1 MSIVADINFNIVKAP
16 CFNTLL
22 WTVNVQIIHK
32 ISIKDNAFRHE
43 TWVQSNSV
51 TKCISAVIG
60 SIVSNFKFS
69 QEGKD
74 TFISLHCDRETKA
87 VREKDIMDAFSES
100 AFYDAYLLTEEVINF
115 TELANEKIE
124 NIEKGEYETA
134 DIGHQIAEIRDA
146 ELLVTISPDKMTAK
160 LKIVSA
166 YGGEMPSL
174 DDVKETCKAQ
184 GLRFGLKRSKI
195 EKLLEKGFDAAPGEI
210 FEGDIAFGLDPKHGK
225 NARFKPLIELFSD
238 KLRKPAEKEGGKVD
252 LRDLGDIETVK
263 PGQKIYQK
271 IPPTDGKPGRNV
283 LGDDLPPTPGK
294 DADLELSQGTII
306 DERDPNILVASREG
320 LARVIDERMEVDNVY
335 TISELT
341 PKQGH
346 IKFNGTVIISGD
358 VSPDMRV
365 VATGDVVVGGF
376 VESAS
381 IRCQGEITVIAGA
394 SGKLLEPEVEGRQYN
409 CLLEAGNRINIAFA
423 NQIDIRSKRDVF
435 VHKQLSHCNLIAAS
449 LRVGQG
455 IKANGKL
462 IGGNI
467 EVSKGIEVGHMGA
480 PAGADTKISMNRT
493 FKIFKQKENQIW
505 EKLQP
510 MMEEQETL
518 KDKLKMLMS
527 EEQKHD
533 LKRKIAKTSKLA
545 DKLSYQRKRIIQRR
559 RDYMDVIEIH
569 VNHTLYAGTVVEFGG
584 KNKVNDRQR
593 GPSIIRLNEQQI
605 EIEPK

>member
-1 MSIVADINFNIVKAP
+1 M
-16 CFNTLL
+16 
-22 WTVNVQIIHK
+22 H
-32 ISIKDNAFRHE
+32 
-43 TWVQSNSV
+43 
-51 TKCISAVIG
+51 
-60 SIVSNFKFS
+60 NFKFS

-74 TFISLHCDRETKA
+74 TFIALHCERDTKA
-87 VREKDIMDAFSES
+87 VREKDIIDAFEES
-100 AFYDAYLLTEEVINF
+100 YFFEAFLLHDEVANF
-115 TELANEKIE
+115 TALVNEKIDE
-124 NIEKGEYETA
+124 IEKGEFETA
-134 DIGHQIAEIRDA
+134 DVGHKIAELRDA
-146 ELLVTISPDKMTAK
+146 ELTVTLSPDKMVGR

-166 YGGEMPSL
+166 YGGEMPSI
-174 DDVKETCKAQ
+174 DDVKTACKLQ
-184 GLRFGLKRSKI
+184 GVRFGLKRSKV

-210 FEGDIAFGLDPKHGK
+210 FEGDIAFGLEPKHGK
-225 NARFKPLIELFSD
+225 NAYFKPLVELFSD

-271 IPPTDGKPGRNV
+271 IPLTDGKPGRNI

-294 DADLELSQGTII
+294 DAELELSQGTII

-358 VSPDMRV
+358 VSPEMRV

-394 SGKLLEPEVEGRQYN
+394 SGKLLEPEQPGRQYN
-409 CLLEAGNRINIAFA
+409 CLLEAGNRVNIAFA
-423 NQIDIRSKRDVF
+423 NQIDIRAKRDVF
-435 VHKQLSHCNLIAAS
+435 VHKQLSHCNVVAAS

-455 IKANGKL
+455 TKANGKL

-467 EVSKGIEVGHMGA
+467 EVSKGIEVGHLGA
-480 PAGADTKISMNRT
+480 PAGADTRISMNRT
-493 FKIFKQKENQIW
+493 YKVFKQKEDMLW
-505 EKLQP
+505 EKIHPLS
-510 MMEEQETL
+510 EEQDKL

-527 EEQKHD
+527 NEQKQE
-533 LKRKIAKTSKLA
+533 LKMKIAKLSKQVS
-545 DKLSYQRKRIIQRR
+545 KLSYQRKRIIQRR

-569 VNHTLYAGTVVEFGG
+569 VNHTLYNGTLVEFGG
-584 KNKVNDRQR
+584 KNLSNDRQR
-593 GPSIIRLNEQQI
+593 GPSVIRLNEQVI